1 MSLGILGC
9 GYLAKAL
16 INCCDWGLGSWKSN
30 RQSGNGI
37 KLQKPFQDI
46 YFDWCLEK
54 TWGNLPRGALP
65 MLLTIPPVFLDLA
78 AEQQRLKDWCGWMRK
93 ERSEI
98 TRLVYISTTGVYP
111 NLAKHWQESD
121 QIVADTTQGGLRLA
135 TEQVLSSFFKIIILR
150 VGAIYG
156 PQRHLGQR
164 VEKGMAIPQGKQPVH
179 RIHVADLAQVVKLA
193 ILADDFPQIVNVV
206 DLDNSP
212 SAEVASWILKNRFYD
227 NPPALNFQTQFYS
240 RKRLPQNPRRVISNR
255 VLLDEIG
262 YKLIYPTYKNGLRQ
276 AINNTE
282 CQ

>member
-1 MSLGILGC
+1 LSLGILGC

-16 INCCDWGLGSWKSN
+16 INCHDWGLGSWKSN

-46 YFDWCLEK
+46 YFDWGLEE
-54 TWGNLPRGALP
+54 TWGNLPRGTLP
-65 MLLTIPPVFLDLA
+65 MLLTIPPVFLDLT

-121 QIVADTTQGGLRLA
+121 QIVADTNRGGLRLV
-135 TEQVLSSFFKIIILR
+135 TEQVLSSFFKTIILR
-150 VGAIYG
+150 AGAIYG

-164 VEKGMAIPQGKQPVH
+164 VEKGMVIPQGKQPVH

-240 RKRLPQNPRRVISNR
+240 RKKLPQNPRRVISNR

-262 YKLIYPTYKNGLRQ
+262 YKLIYPTYKNGLHQ